1 MDNMSKVRVG
11 VLGVLS
17 LLLLLAP
24 IQSQAQEWSP
34 EQQEVLTALQEL
46 WHYSGALDFDP
57 WFERVSEDYRGWG
70 VTDDTPRGKAQWLE
84 EAHGR
89 LERPL
94 RVHHQILPKAIDI
107 HGEVAI
113 IYYQYAALFR
123 SAEGA
128 FNLSKGQWTDTFRR
142 DGSRWLLI
150 ADAGGETESH
160 PDILVSSEWLD
171 RRRGDP
177 NLVILQVESSAERY
191 TEGHIPGAVL
201 IPYNTITWAGA
212 NEESTELLPLDEIAA
227 TLEELGV
234 SDTDQIVV
242 YSSHPLRATRLW
254 FTLDVMGVGR
264 TISLLDGGLAAW
276 SEEGR
281 PLSTEVPGPQPQGT
295 LTLSPRPETVV
306 DAEWV
311 QANSEAPG
319 IALVDAR
326 YQPEYTGEDQEGES
340 VGHIPGAGNAVWE
353 EMVQS
358 REVFRFKSVE
368 EMAANMAAAGADAG
382 ETVVPYCIV
391 GLRASLDYY
400 VARLLGFETLLYDGS
415 FRDWTSRGLPLVEGA
430 GGGNR

>member
-1 MDNMSKVRVG
+1 MSKVRVRI
-11 VLGVLS
+11 LGLLS
-17 LLLLLAP
+17 LLLVLAP
-24 IQSQAQEWSP
+24 IQLRAQEWST

-46 WHYSGALDFDP
+46 WHFSGTLEFDP
-57 WFERVSEDYRGWG
+57 WFERVSEDYRGWA
-70 VTDDTPRGKAQWLE
+70 VTDDAPRGKAQWLE

-94 RVHHQILPKAIDI
+94 RVHHQILPRAIDI
-107 HGEVAI
+107 HGDVAI

-123 SAEGA
+123 SDEGA
-128 FNLSKGQWTDTFRR
+128 FTLSKGQWTDTFRR
-142 DGSRWLLI
+142 DGGRWLLI

-160 PDILVSSEWLD
+160 AEILVSSEWLD

-177 NLVILQVESSAERY
+177 NLVVLQVESRIERY
-191 TEGHIPGAVL
+191 SEGHIPGAL
-201 IPYNTITWAGA
+201 HLPYDKITWAGP
-212 NEESTELLPLDEIAA
+212 NEEGHELPSLGEIEA

-242 YSSHPLRATRLW
+242 YSSHPLLATRLW

-276 SEEGR
+276 SDEGR
-281 PLSTEVPGPQPQGT
+281 PLSTKTPSPQTRGT
-295 LTLSPRPETVV
+295 LTLNPKPETVV

-311 QANSEAPG
+311 QANGEAPG

-326 YQPEYTGEDQEGES
+326 YQPEYTGEEQEGES
-340 VGHIPGAGNAVWE
+340 VGHIPGAGNAPWE

-358 REVFRFKSVE
+358 RELFRFKPVA

-382 ETVVPYCIV
+382 ETVVAYCIV
-391 GLRASLDYY
+391 GLRASMDYY

-415 FRDWTSRGLPLVEGA
+415 WRDWTNRGLPLVEG
-430 GGGNR
+430 GG

>member
-1 MDNMSKVRVG
+1 MSKVRVR
-11 VLGVLS
+11 VLGILS
-17 LLLLLAP
+17 LLLVLAP
-24 IQSQAQEWSP
+24 TQGQAQTWSP

-57 WFERVSEDYRGWG
+57 WFERVSEDYQGWG
-70 VTDDTPRGKAQWLE
+70 VTDDMPRGKAMWLE

-94 RVHHQILPKAIDI
+94 RVHHQILPRAIEI
-107 HGEVAI
+107 HGDVAI

-123 SAEGA
+123 SDEGA
-128 FNLSKGQWTDTFRR
+128 FTLSKGQWTDTFRR
-142 DGSRWLLI
+142 GGEGWLLI

-160 PDILVSSEWLD
+160 ADILVSSEWLD

-177 NLVILQVESSAERY
+177 NLVILQVESREELY
-191 TEGHIPGAVL
+191 TEGHIPGAL
-201 IPYNTITWAGA
+201 PLPYAKITWAGA
-212 NEESTELLPLDEIAA
+212 NEESTELLPLEEIEA
-227 TLEELGV
+227 TLEELGI
-234 SDTDQIVV
+234 SDQDQIVV

-254 FTLDVMGVGR
+254 FTLDVMGVGK

-276 SEEGR
+276 TEEGR
-281 PLSTEVPGPQPQGT
+281 PLSTELPGPQAQGR
-295 LTLSPRPETVV
+295 LTLNPRPETVV

-311 QANSEAPG
+311 QTHGAASG

-326 YQPEYTGEDQEGES
+326 YRPEYTGEEQEGES
-340 VGHIPGAGNAVWE
+340 VGHILGAGNAVWE

-358 REVFRFKSVE
+358 REVFRFKTIS
-368 EMAANMAAAGADAG
+368 EMAANMAAAGAEPG

-415 FRDWTSRGLPLVEGA
+415 WRDWTARGLPLVEGPNP
-430 GGGNR
+430 GGG